1 MNPASRRRS
10 LLLLILIFASFISG
24 AQVTQAFTTSGTFT
38 VPQGVTSVNIKVWGG
53 GGGTGGQ
60 DCGAGCSNAVAGN
73 PGYISAN
80 YTVSEGTAIAYYPGG
95 KGTNGS
101 NSVTNT
107 GGGAGGTSPYNATYN
122 GGRGGNAGPSGTSG
136 GGGGGGAASIVLI
149 GGNIRIVAGGAGGGG
164 GMANLANSGRA
175 GISTYTPNGTSNTGG
190 AGSNSAND
198 GGGGG
203 AGGGG
208 YLYGGI
214 GGTTYNTGSENA
226 GNGGYRGN
234 NYVNAAS
241 STITNGTTAW
251 TNAGRI
257 EITYTPVGGTA
268 SSNQT
273 ICSGNQPANITLSG
287 SAGTIQWQVSTN
299 NSTYSDISGA
309 TSATLTSAQMGALT
323 ATRYYRAYLSS
334 SVFSNVV
341 TVTVNPVYTSIIP
354 SGSGTIASPYQVA
367 NFANLQ
373 WISEDAS
380 RWDKHYI
387 QTANIDAAGTSG
399 GCYNGS
405 FGWSAIGNGTTQFTG
420 TYNGQYFTISNLYL
434 NRGAL
439 NDQGL
444 FGISSG
450 TIEQVRLTNA
460 SIRGFNGV
468 GAIAGKSSGTVI
480 RCSAE
485 GTVTGNGM
493 SGVLLGTNEGT
504 LSNSFST
511 GTMTGANYYIGGLA
525 GVNNGSINNSYSSA
539 NVTGQTS
546 VGGLVGSNSGPVD
559 KSYSYGS
566 VTGTTNTGG
575 LVGTNGSTVTNSF
588 WNTQTSGQA
597 ASVAGTPKTTAEL
610 KNPSTFFQ
618 SSWDLKCEITNG
630 TNDYW
635 GLNPSAKSGYPFLS
649 WENFTAQCPEWT
661 GTVSND
667 PEDGANWIGGYKPED
682 GMDFII
688 NGSATRDLIL
698 SKNLS
703 INNLTFN
710 NANRNIILGNYNLT
724 ISGNITNS
732 NSLNRLRTNG
742 TGLVGKLIPAGMGS
756 LFPVGNSAY
765 NPVSVFNNTGVADI
779 FTVGVLDEVYL
790 NGTDG
795 ATIGSE
801 RVRRTWIIN
810 KSNTTSS
817 GNVNLNFY
825 WNNGE
830 TSSTVSSPAVFHYT
844 NNWHRATGTESSL
857 GNSFT
862 LNSYSGALTRFSIVQ
877 SNFTLPVR
885 LLDFS
890 ARKQDNNVLL
900 SWNTSFEQGSD
911 LFYVQHSKNGT
922 DWKIIGQVK
931 AAGNSSVN
939 RKYQHVHNDP
949 VNGLNYYR
957 LIQKDLDGKTSLSNV
972 QSVNFVGNADISVFP
987 NPATNYIRINNLS
1000 GKTTYHMIS
1009 ENGSVIR
1016 QGVINGSTGMID
1028 TRNLAAGTYQLKMIN
1043 DKTSKTV
1050 QVLIVR

>member
-1 MNPASRRRS
+1 MNPASRRRA
-10 LLLLILIFASFISG
+10 LFLLILIFASFISG
-24 AQVTQAFTTSGTFT
+24 AQVTQAFTSAGTFT

-60 DCGAGCSNAVAGN
+60 DCGAGCGNAAAGN

-80 YTVSEGTAIAYYPGG
+80 YTVTAGTAIAYYPGG

-107 GGGAGGTSPYNATYN
+107 GGGAGGTSTYNTAYN
-122 GGRGGNAGPSGTSG
+122 GGRGGNAGPTGSSG
-136 GGGGGGAASIVLI
+136 GGGGGGAASIVTI
-149 GGNIRIVAGGAGGGG
+149 GGTLRIVAGGAGGGG
-164 GMANLANSGRA
+164 GMANLANSGRV
-175 GISTYTPNGTSNTGG
+175 GNSTYSANGTSNTGG
-190 AGSNSAND
+190 NGTNSAND

-208 YLYGGI
+208 HLYGGA
-214 GGTTYNTGSENA
+214 GGTTYSTGPENA

-234 NYVNAAS
+234 NYVNGAS
-241 STITNGTTAW
+241 STITNGNTSW
-251 TNAGRI
+251 TSAGRI
-257 EITYTPVGGTA
+257 EITYTAVGGTA

-273 ICSGNQPANITLSG
+273 ICSGIQPANITLTG
-287 SAGTIQWQVSTN
+287 YAGTIQWQVSTN
-299 NSTYSDISGA
+299 NSTYTNISGA

-323 ATRYYRAYLSS
+323 ATRYYRAYLSG
-334 SVFSNVV
+334 SVYSTVV
-341 TVTVNPVYTSIIP
+341 TVNVITGYTSSIP
-354 SGSGTIASPYQVA
+354 SGSGTIASPYQIA
-367 NFANLQ
+367 SFANLQ

-387 QTANIDAAGTSG
+387 QTANIDAAATSS

-405 FGWSAIGNGTTQFTG
+405 AGWSVIGNGTTGFTG
-420 TYNGQYFTISNLYL
+420 SYNGQYFTISNLYM

-450 TIEQVRLTNA
+450 TIQNVRLTNFYV
-460 SIRGFNGV
+460 RGFNGV
-468 GAIAGKSSGTVI
+468 GAIAGNNSGTVS

-485 GTVTGNGM
+485 GTVVASGM
-493 SGVLLGTNEGT
+493 GGVLIGTNAGT
-504 LSNSFST
+504 TNNSFSS
-511 GTMTGANYYIGGLA
+511 GTITGANFYIGGLV
-525 GVNNGSINNSYSSA
+525 GVNNGPINNSYSSA
-539 NVTGQTS
+539 NVTGQNAT
-546 VGGLVGSNSGPVD
+546 GGLVGMNSGPVD
-559 KSYSYGS
+559 RSYCYGS

-575 LVGTNGSTVTNSF
+575 LMGTNSNTVTNSF
-588 WNTQTSGQA
+588 WNTETSGQA
-597 ASVAGTPKTTAEL
+597 ASIAGTAKTTAEL

-618 SSWDLKCEITNG
+618 SAWDLQCEITNG

-635 GLNPSAKSGYPFLS
+635 GLNPSAKNGYPFLS
-649 WENFTAQCPEWT
+649 WESYTAQCPEWT
-661 GTVSND
+661 GTISSD

-688 NGSATRDLIL
+688 NASATRDLIL

-724 ISGNITNS
+724 ISGNITNA
-732 NSLNRLRTNG
+732 NSLNRLTTNG
-742 TGLVGKLIPAGMGS
+742 TGLVGKLIPAGMGN

-810 KSNTTSS
+810 KSNTTS
-817 GNVNLNFY
+817 GGDVHLNFY

-844 NNWHRATGTESSL
+844 NNWHRATGTESSI

-862 LNSYSGALTRFSIVQ
+862 LNNYSGALTRFSIVQ

-885 LLDFS
+885 LTDFS
-890 ARKQDNNVLL
+890 AKKQDNNVMLN
-900 SWNTSFEQGSD
+900 WNTSFEQGSD
-911 LFYVQHSKNGT
+911 LFHIQHSKNGT
-922 DWKIIGQVK
+922 DWKTIGQVK
-931 AAGNSSVN
+931 AAGYSTVN
-939 RKYQHVHNDP
+939 RKYQHVHTDP
-949 VNGLNYYR
+949 VTGINYYR
-957 LIQKDLDGKTSLSNV
+957 LIQKDVDGKTTMSNI
-972 QSVNFVGNADISVFP
+972 QSVNFTGSADVSVFP
-987 NPATNYIRINNLS
+987 NPGTNYVRLNNLS
-1000 GKTTYHMIS
+1000 GKTTYQMIS
-1009 ENGSVIR
+1009 ENGSVIK
-1016 QGVINGSTGMID
+1016 QGVINGSNGVID
-1028 TRNLAAGTYQLKMIN
+1028 TRNLTAGTYQLKMII